1 MTVQKFIFNDFQEN
15 TLVISDAKKNCIILD
30 PGCYYPNEREELI
43 TYILQNSLNPVA
55 LLNTH
60 CHIDHILGNAWVLEQ
75 FNIPFYMHQKDITTL
90 NAVSSYAATYGFVG
104 FQDSPQPTHLVEH
117 GDILNFGDMS
127 FEVLFTPGHAPGH
140 VVYYSEEH
148 KMVVNG
154 DVLFK
159 GSFGR
164 FDLPNGDFELLKKS
178 IKEVMFNLPK
188 ETVVYCGH
196 GPETIIGVEKETNM
210 IWQY

>member
-1 MTVQKFIFNDFQEN
+1 MNIQKFIFNDFQEN
-15 TLVISDAKKNCIILD
+15 TLVISDDQKNCIIVD
-30 PGCYYPNEREELI
+30 PGCYYPNEKEELLKF
-43 TYILQNSLNPVA
+43 ILQNNLKPIA

-75 FNIPFYMHQKDITTL
+75 FDVPFYMHEKDVTTL

-117 GDILNFGDMS
+117 GDVLNFGDMS
-127 FEVLFTPGHAPGH
+127 FVVLFTPGHAPGH
-140 VVYYSEEH
+140 VVYYCEEH

-164 FDLPNGDFELLKKS
+164 FDLPNGDFEQLKKS
-178 IKEVMFNLPK
+178 IKEVMFTLPE

-196 GPETIIGVEKETNM
+196 GPETTIGAEKDTNM
-210 IWQY
+210 IWQH